1 MKHGKKSF
9 LIIEAVLGILVILV
23 LGFIIYKQNSHEPAT
38 IAVIIPDVD
47 ESEWSAF
54 KYGLK
59 MAAREYDADIV
70 IISKDNMENAN
81 DEIEVMNQEIIKGAD
96 AVIVKPIAN
105 RDGKQKLNQLEKRVP
120 IMVVG
125 DTFPEEP
132 SGLHTIEPDHYHM
145 GVDLAKKLL
154 ENYRGNLIGKKIGIY
169 SQYATEAVIKR
180 NKGICD
186 TLKGSGAEILWSVSK
201 ENDSKEKIN
210 LQTQRRVDIVMA
222 LDNAS
227 FVEAGEAAK
236 DNDLNGAVLYG
247 IGNSTEAIYYLDAGW
262 AQCLVV
268 PDEFDTGYE
277 SVAELIKKRRNFF
290 YKMKDRKVTHTVLT
304 RENLFSEENRNLMFT
319 ISR

>member
-1 MKHGKKSF
+1 MKHGKRSF
-9 LIIEAVLGILVILV
+9 MITEAILGILVILV
-23 LGFIIYKQNSHEPAT
+23 LGFIIYKQNGHEPET
-38 IAVIIPDVD
+38 IAVIIPDVE

-145 GVDLAKKLL
+145 GVDLA
-154 ENYRGNLIGKKIGIY
+154 
-169 SQYATEAVIKR
+169 
-180 NKGICD
+180 
-186 TLKGSGAEILWSVSK
+186 
-201 ENDSKEKIN
+201 
-210 LQTQRRVDIVMA
+210 
-222 LDNAS
+222 
-227 FVEAGEAAK
+227 
-236 DNDLNGAVLYG
+236 
-247 IGNSTEAIYYLDAGW
+247 
-262 AQCLVV
+262 
-268 PDEFDTGYE
+268 
-277 SVAELIKKRRNFF
+277 
-290 YKMKDRKVTHTVLT
+290 
-304 RENLFSEENRNLMFT
+304 
-319 ISR
+319 